1 MGLISHCGKD
11 FAMKRIKERIET
23 SAGVQW
29 VTGYSRKEVEQKKR
43 AIIEEDIRKSLQLN
57 VKTAPLFQSYA
68 EAYIIRYKQRKIGAN
83 TMVGYQSYLVN
94 HLYPAFG
101 PSPIDS
107 ITIDRI
113 QDFMLLEADNG
124 CARGTIDKIM
134 QLLKQI
140 MDSAVEDE
148 WIPRNP
154 CKSKKLYNPSEKQN
168 KVLPYAPSVYKQIER
183 LLPLLPTETDRLY
196 VGLSMY
202 TGLRQGEIIA
212 LRWEDIDFDLGFI
225 HVRHAIQYAAKN
237 VGSIK
242 APKTDNGVR
251 DIPMMNQLQ
260 IILEGLKKDQGFVLC
275 GKRKVAEDT
284 PMTQQMVR
292 NMDIRVNKFFKE
304 HGIEEKFKS
313 HRMRHTV
320 LTLLNNSR
328 LADDKSLQAWAGH
341 RDAAFTRRQYMTP
354 QEEQL
359 QVVGN
364 GFSDYIASLL

>member
-1 MGLISHCGKD
+1 M
-11 FAMKRIKERIET
+11 F
-23 SAGVQW
+23 
-29 VTGYSRKEVEQKKR
+29 
-43 AIIEEDIRKSLQLN
+43 
-57 VKTAPLFQSYA
+57 
-68 EAYIIRYKQRKIGAN
+68 
-83 TMVGYQSYLVN
+83 
-94 HLYPAFG
+94 
-101 PSPIDS
+101 
-107 ITIDRI
+107 
-113 QDFMLLEADNG
+113 
-124 CARGTIDKIM
+124 
-134 QLLKQI
+134 
-140 MDSAVEDE
+140 
-148 WIPRNP
+148 
-154 CKSKKLYNPSEKQN
+154 
-168 KVLPYAPSVYKQIER
+168 PYAPSVYKQMER

-196 VGLSMY
+196 LGLSMY
-202 TGLRQGEIIA
+202 AGLRQGEIIA
-212 LRWEDIDFDLGFI
+212 LRWEDIDFDMGFI

-237 VGSIK
+237 VGTIK

-260 IILEGLKKDQGFVLC
+260 IILKSLKKGQGFILC
-275 GKRKVAEDT
+275 GQRKVEEDV